1 MNSADGLSAN
11 QELRFTDVVQ
21 KTTRNGHYFTWL
33 DTAIEQIE
41 GFGDARRFLT
51 RK

>member
-1 MNSADGLSAN
+1 MNSADDVTAN
-11 QELRFTDVVQ
+11 QEPRFTGVVQ
-21 KTTRNGHYFTWL
+21 GTTHDGHYFAWL